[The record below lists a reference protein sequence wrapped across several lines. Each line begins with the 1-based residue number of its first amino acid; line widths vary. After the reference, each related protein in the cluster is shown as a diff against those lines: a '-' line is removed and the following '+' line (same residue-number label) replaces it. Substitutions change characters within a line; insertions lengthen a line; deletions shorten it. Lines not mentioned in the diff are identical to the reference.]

1 MKAKGE
7 FTVDLR
13 PLECYT
19 QGGKG
24 VVLNRLSIDKQ
35 FTGDLVATSRG
46 EMLSAVTAVAG
57 SAGYVALEQ
66 VTGVLHG
73 RRGSFVLQHSG
84 TMAHGESRLVL
95 EVVPDSGSGELTG
108 LTGAMTIRIEG
119 GAHFYSFEYSTA

>member
-1 MKAKGE
+1 MKATGE

-13 PLECYT
+13 PLEAYT
-19 QGGKG
+19 QGGEG
-24 VVLNRLSIDKQ
+24 VVLNRLSIDKR

-66 VTGVLHG
+66 VIGVLYG

-108 LTGAMTIRIEG
+108 LAGAITIRIEG
-119 GAHFYSFEYSTA
+119 GAHFYSFEYTAA